1 MKGQIFTETG
11 MPVNNETLQLVH
23 IKLAAGESVKPHDHK
38 GQDIYFTVVG
48 GEVVVTL
55 DGEERHS
62 LKPGCVLN
70 FAGESTVAV
79 DAVVDS
85 EFFVYLINRR

>member
-11 MPVNNETLQLVH
+11 MPVNNESLQLVH
-23 IKLAAGESVKPHDHK
+23 IKLAAGEDVKPHDHK

-55 DGEERHS
+55 DGEEQHK
-62 LKPGCVLN
+62 LTPGSVLN
-70 FAGESTVAV
+70 FAGEAMVAV
-79 DAVVDS
+79 HAEVDS